1 MNAVA
6 RILTANEPWVEYQLD
21 DGTLLRFRFTA
32 CSFRKTGKETAQGD
46 PEYAFSQS
54 LLCET
59 HVPKVVAEVRQLRAV
74 PKSDECDYCKN
85 PLSGDCSCS
94 AFVAPDS
101 DVG

>member
-6 RILTANEPWVEYQLD
+6 RILTASEPWVEYQLD

-59 HVPKVVAEVRQLRAV
+59 HVPKVVAEVRQLRSVAGPIHV
-74 PKSDECDYCKN
+74 PE
-85 PLSGDCSCS
+85 PLGKISVTEPSY
-94 AFVAPDS
+94 VAPDS
-101 DVG
+101 DCG